1 MRHFWLLFSQ
11 SVTIALGVL
20 LVLTLFRPDWR
31 PWTAKPAVI
40 RQMAPCNC
48 PAVATDSYRV
58 AAARAI
64 PSVVNVFSSKSVRV
78 AGPAPDNSF
87 FRRFFGRGSTP
98 SQVRR
103 TNNLGSGVIVSADG
117 YILTNHHVVAA
128 ADKIQ
133 VALYDGRTL
142 VAHVVGSD
150 PDTDLAVLKI
160 DASHLPAIVFASSDK
175 ASIGDVV
182 LAIGD
187 PFGVGQTVTM
197 GIISALRRSHLGI
210 NTFEDFIQTDAPIN
224 PGNSG
229 GPLVNTSGELVG
241 INSAIYSR
249 SGGSQGIGFAIPS
262 DLAMEVMQQI
272 IQHGTVIR
280 GWIGVEVQNLPDQMR
295 QKWHI
300 PATGGALVAGVL
312 RRGPA
317 DVASIQPGD
326 VILRING
333 TPVSGSAQMLNDI
346 AAISPGSRI
355 TLQLW
360 RSGKPYDSVVTVARR
375 PELKK

>member
-40 RQMAPCNC
+40 RQAGPCNC
-48 PAVATDSYRV
+48 PAIATDSYRV
-58 AAARAI
+58 AASRAI
-64 PSVVNVFSSKSVRV
+64 PSVVNVFSSKSLRV
-78 AGPAPDNSF
+78 ASPPADNSF

-98 SQVRR
+98 PQIRR

-280 GWIGVEVQNLPDQMR
+280 GWIGVEVQNLPSQMQ
-295 QKWHI
+295 QKWQI

-317 DVASIQPGD
+317 DLASIQPGD
-326 VILRING
+326 VILRINDA
-333 TPVSGSAQMLNDI
+333 PVEGSAEMLNDI

-355 TLQLW
+355 KLQLW
-360 RSGKPYDSVVTVARR
+360 RSGKLYVSEVTVARR

>member
-1 MRHFWLLFSQ
+1 MRKFWLLFSQ

-31 PWTAKPAVI
+31 LWPEKPAIIHPTSSCV
-40 RQMAPCNC
+40 C
-48 PAVATDSYRV
+48 PSAAASSYRD
-58 AAARAI
+58 AAAKAI
-64 PSVVNVFSSKSVRV
+64 PSVVNVFSSKNIRV
-78 AGPAPDNSF
+78 PGKAPDTSF
-87 FRRFFGRGSTP
+87 FRHFFGHEATP
-98 SQVRR
+98 PQVRR

-117 YILTNHHVVAA
+117 YILTNHHVIAA

-160 DASHLPAIVFASSDK
+160 DASQLPAIEFASSSK

-197 GIISALRRSHLGI
+197 GIISALGRSHLGI

-262 DLAMEVMQQI
+262 DLALEVMRQI
-272 IQHGTVIR
+272 IQHGGVVR
-280 GWIGVEVQNLPDQMR
+280 GWIGVEVQNLPDRIQQR
-295 QKWHI
+295 WHMQ
-300 PATGGALVAGVL
+300 ANGGALVAGVL
-312 RRGPA
+312 RGGPA
-317 DVASIQPGD
+317 DKASIQPGD
-326 VILRING
+326 VILKINS
-333 TPVSGSAQMLNDI
+333 TPVTSSAEMLNDI
-346 AAISPGSRI
+346 ASLAPGSKV
-355 TLQLW
+355 TVQYW
-360 RSGKPYDSVVTVARR
+360 RAGKHDTAIITVARR
-375 PELKK
+375 PELKH